1 MINSFHTV
9 CANCGHWAPLIVTSA
24 KRSLLTLP
32 KASVADHLTIIII
45 EVLLPNV
52 DIEKFTNNYQAVTS
66 MWLVPLINA
75 YIATYMQ
82 LLPICPIR
90 ADRGHLGGFPQLS
103 FAWLE
108 ENVY

>member
-1 MINSFHTV
+1 VINVATKRLK

-24 KRSLLTLP
+24 IRSLLTLP
-32 KASVADHLTIIII
+32 KALVADHLTIIII

-52 DIEKFTNNYQAVTS
+52 DIEKFTNSYQAVTS

-90 ADRGHLGGFPQLS
+90 AERGHLG
-103 FAWLE
+103 
-108 ENVY
+108 

>member
-1 MINSFHTV
+1 LRS
-9 CANCGHWAPLIVTSA
+9 PESA
-24 KRSLLTLP
+24 FRSLLTLP
-32 KASVADHLTIIII
+32 KALVADHLTIIII

-90 ADRGHLGGFPQLS
+90 ADRGHLGGFLQLY

-108 ENVY
+108 ENVYKRDT

>member
-1 MINSFHTV
+1 MRGVRARASALPITTLVAPPLCFRNSMISLVFS
-9 CANCGHWAPLIVTSA
+9 AFVTMGVSI
-24 KRSLLTLP
+24 SLL
-32 KASVADHLTIIII
+32 
-45 EVLLPNV
+45 
-52 DIEKFTNNYQAVTS
+52 
-66 MWLVPLINA
+66 MNA

-108 ENVY
+108 ENVYKRNT

>member
-1 MINSFHTV
+1 
-9 CANCGHWAPLIVTSA
+9 
-24 KRSLLTLP
+24 
-32 KASVADHLTIIII
+32 
-45 EVLLPNV
+45 
-52 DIEKFTNNYQAVTS
+52 

-108 ENVY
+108 KNVYKKDT

>member
-1 MINSFHTV
+1 MCQLGTFAIRY
-9 CANCGHWAPLIVTSA
+9 I
-24 KRSLLTLP
+24 
-32 KASVADHLTIIII
+32 SVSVPQI
-45 EVLLPNV
+45 
-52 DIEKFTNNYQAVTS
+52 VTS

-90 ADRGHLGGFPQLS
+90 ADRRHLGGFPQLS

-108 ENVY
+108 ENVYKRDT

>member
-1 MINSFHTV
+1 
-9 CANCGHWAPLIVTSA
+9 
-24 KRSLLTLP
+24 
-32 KASVADHLTIIII
+32 
-45 EVLLPNV
+45 
-52 DIEKFTNNYQAVTS
+52 

-82 LLPICPIR
+82 LLPIFPIR

-108 ENVY
+108 ENVYKRNT